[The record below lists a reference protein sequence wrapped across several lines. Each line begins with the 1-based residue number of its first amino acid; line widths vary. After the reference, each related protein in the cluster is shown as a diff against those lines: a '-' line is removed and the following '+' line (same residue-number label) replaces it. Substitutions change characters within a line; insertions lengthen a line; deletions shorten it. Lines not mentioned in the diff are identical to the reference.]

1 MEKREKTEF
10 ILEQIRLVL
19 EKKDYVRAQIL
30 ANKVGK
36 KVLNEEGFE
45 VRTPFLLYYFFT
57 CMRQYGTLSCSFPS
71 FCFVCI
77 CLCRCDYVSFSSL
90 SSFTF
95 LTSFSRCV

>member
-30 ANKVGK
+30 SNKVGK

-45 VRTPFLLYYFFT
+45 VRPFLL
-57 CMRQYGTLSCSFPS
+57 
-71 FCFVCI
+71 
-77 CLCRCDYVSFSSL
+77 
-90 SSFTF
+90 
-95 LTSFSRCV
+95 